1 MAEFAFRD
9 EHFTTWRKLMKSIPV
24 GLTGLLVSSVSAF
37 GQSSTALSD
46 EQPSEVIHL
55 VERAQAFSVQDFGAP
70 GPSIGDRLVFTS
82 DLYDLNNRLVGRDG
96 ADCVTVRI
104 DNTKPSAEQQ
114 LVQCTLTVQLPR
126 GQITFQGLAQGTSS
140 VFAVTGGSGAYYN
153 VHGQALA
160 VDRVPLSVADVTITL
175 YRD

>member
-1 MAEFAFRD
+1 M
-9 EHFTTWRKLMKSIPV
+9 PNP
-24 GLTGLLVSSVSAF
+24 
-37 GQSSTALSD
+37 STAAA
-46 EQPSEVIHL
+46 I
-55 VERAQAFSVQDFGAP
+55 AP
-70 GPSIGDRLVFTS
+70 KCALIGNLPLTCNE
-82 DLYDLNNRLVGRDG
+82 Y
-96 ADCVTVRI
+96 
-104 DNTKPSAEQQ
+104 NTKPAAEQQ
-114 LVQCTLTVQLPR
+114 LVRCVLTVQLPK